1 MKRKGTVNK
10 SQFFFYANKRRH
22 QASLYAIRRLE
33 KGLEKECQNT
43 LTATL
48 QTLMLELY

>member
-10 SQFFFYANKRRH
+10 SQFFFMPTNEDIKRPYTRF
-22 QASLYAIRRLE
+22 E
-33 KGLEKECQNT
+33 KGCQNT

>member
-10 SQFFFYANKRRH
+10 SQFFLYANKRRH
-22 QASLYAIRRLE
+22 QASLYAIRRFE
-33 KGLEKECQNT
+33 KGCQNT

-48 QTLMLELY
+48 QTIMLELY